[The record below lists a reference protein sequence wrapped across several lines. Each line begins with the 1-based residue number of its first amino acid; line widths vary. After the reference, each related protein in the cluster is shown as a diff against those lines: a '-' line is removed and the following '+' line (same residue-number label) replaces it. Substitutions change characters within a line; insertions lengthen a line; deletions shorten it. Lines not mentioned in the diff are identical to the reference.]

1 MISFL
6 NLIRKL
12 EKTMNEPKLFGSH
25 TCRMCGLNY
34 EFEDM
39 YPADMSV
46 CRNCVVKLKKEVQK

>member
-1 MISFL
+1 M

-12 EKTMNEPKLFGSH
+12 EKTMNDPKLFGSH
-25 TCRMCGLNY
+25 TCRICGLNY
-34 EFEDM
+34 DFEDM